1 MAKTITDRRISAV
14 DARGAA
20 ARHLYADVP
29 VLYGLV
35 IRRQMRISFK
45 VSLPL
50 APHEPSG
57 IFVVSEAVF
66 PEERFTD
73 IHKITADGL
82 SHDISER
89 NSS

>member
-1 MAKTITDRRISAV
+1 
-14 DARGAA
+14 
-20 ARHLYADVP
+20 
-29 VLYGLV
+29 
-35 IRRQMRISFK
+35 MRISLK

-50 APHEPSG
+50 APHGPSG

>member
-1 MAKTITDRRISAV
+1 
-14 DARGAA
+14 
-20 ARHLYADVP
+20 
-29 VLYGLV
+29 
-35 IRRQMRISFK
+35 MRISLK
-45 VSLPL
+45 VSLPSCP
-50 APHEPSG
+50 ARAVG

-89 NSS
+89 NFS